1 MAREFI
7 VPGRII
13 TGAGALKDA
22 LPFLCRMGKKA
33 LIVTGPHVGKL
44 GGVREL
50 RAGLENAGTASAVFS
65 QITGE
70 PTDQMI
76 YAGLK
81 VYQEEGCD
89 FLIGFGGGSPL
100 DSMKA
105 IAVLSV
111 TGGSISDF
119 MGKVID
125 AKLPPMAAIPT
136 TAGTGSETTQF
147 TIITD
152 TEKDIKMLLKGPCL
166 MPDLAIVDP
175 AFTLSAPKGITAA
188 TGLDALT
195 HATEAYT
202 SRKAQPMSDT
212 FALSAVKRIFQYLPR
227 AYADGSD
234 VKAREEMSLAA
245 FEAGVAFN
253 NASVTLIH
261 GMSRPIGALFHVP
274 HGISNAM
281 LLPTC
286 FAFALDGAQSRF
298 ADMARAIGKASE
310 EDSDGAAAEAFL
322 EAIREICGVCEI
334 PTLEAY
340 GIDREKFFASVEKM
354 AADAIA
360 SGSPANT
367 AKAVTEA
374 DVRKLYAQ
382 LWEA

>member
-1 MAREFI
+1 
-7 VPGRII
+7 
-13 TGAGALKDA
+13 
-22 LPFLCRMGKKA
+22 
-33 LIVTGPHVGKL
+33 
-44 GGVREL
+44 
-50 RAGLENAGTASAVFS
+50 
-65 QITGE
+65 
-70 PTDQMI
+70 
-76 YAGLK
+76 
-81 VYQEEGCD
+81 
-89 FLIGFGGGSPL
+89 
-100 DSMKA
+100 
-105 IAVLSV
+105 
-111 TGGSISDF
+111 
-119 MGKVID
+119 
-125 AKLPPMAAIPT
+125 
-136 TAGTGSETTQF
+136 
-147 TIITD
+147 
-152 TEKDIKMLLKGPCL
+152 
-166 MPDLAIVDP
+166 
-175 AFTLSAPKGITAA
+175 
-188 TGLDALT
+188 
-195 HATEAYT
+195 
-202 SRKAQPMSDT
+202 MSDT